1 MRRHGNKELS
11 DERVLG
17 SGDFVERIIKEAD
30 EQFKYQFS
38 EKERRKKVEQIIS
51 IECRDGR
58 INIKELRS
66 GSRRHPVCKIRLRI
80 AITLFS
86 EYGILK
92 AEIARN
98 TGVSTSAVSKMV
110 NKSINK

>member
-17 SGDFVERIIKEAD
+17 SGDFVEKIIKEAD

-38 EKERRKKVEQIIS
+38 KKEKRKRV
-51 IECRDGR
+51 RFR
-58 INIKELRS
+58 ITTK
-66 GSRRHPVCKIRLRI
+66 
-80 AITLFS
+80 LFS
-86 EYGILK
+86 EYGIPI

-98 TGVSTSAVSKMV
+98 TGVSISAVLKMV
-110 NKSINK
+110 NKSIHK